1 MKIKK
6 IKKILK
12 RECNNVIEKMNS
24 PKGVITNDS
33 KGFLFVGSEYN
44 EAVSNKFKKMIK
56 SIMKFDN
63 ISINMRNDS
72 INIYTND
79 IKTIKKASTLNSNTV
94 NSTNDYLEIN
104 IVKDGGFTINYK
116 NYSLSFKDTHIYYEI
131 FDESKE
137 KFNTISCQIFHNMY
151 NDFVKE
157 SGLLRDNN
165 LEEIFNE

>member
-12 RECNNVIEKMNS
+12 KECNNVIEKMNS
-24 PKGVITNDS
+24 PIGSVKGRS
-33 KGFLFVGSEYN
+33 FSGGCEYN
-44 EAVSNKFKKMIK
+44 EAVSNKFKKMVK

-63 ISINMRNDS
+63 ININMRNDS
-72 INIYTND
+72 INVYTND
-79 IKTIKKASTLNSNTV
+79 IKTIKKASILNSNNAV
-94 NSTNDYLEIN
+94 NTTNDYLEIS
-104 IVKDGGFTINYK
+104 IVKDGGFTISYK

-151 NDFVKE
+151 DDFVKE

>member
-12 RECNNVIEKMNS
+12 KECNNVIEKMNS
-24 PKGVITNDS
+24 PICRSFSGDC
-33 KGFLFVGSEYN
+33 EYN
-44 EAVSNKFKKMIK
+44 EAVSNRFKKMVK
-56 SIMKFDN
+56 SILLFDN
-63 ISINMRNDS
+63 ININMRNDS

-79 IKTIKKASTLNSNTV
+79 IKTIKKASILNSNNA
-94 NSTNDYLEIN
+94 NSTNDYLEIS

-137 KFNTISCQIFHNMY
+137 KFNTISCQVFHNMY

>member
-24 PKGVITNDS
+24 PKGISRSWDC
-33 KGFLFVGSEYN
+33 EYN

-151 NDFVKE
+151 NDFIKE